1 MQKIITG
8 VFDNSSDVDQ
18 ALADIGEMGYTESDV
33 SVITKDSSLNIN
45 GMDDDASHGV
55 TKGAKTG
62 GLVGGLLGLLAG
74 IGVLA
79 IPGIGSLFIAGPIA
93 AAFGITGT
101 AATTASGALTGAL
114 VGGLV
119 GAFKELGIDEV
130 KAKVLEERVKSGDI
144 LILVYCHN
152 HDSDIDAV
160 KDVLEEAKA
169 EHVYELELNK

>member
-1 MQKIITG
+1 MQKVITG

-18 ALADIGEMGYTESDV
+18 ALAEIGEMGYTESDV
-33 SVITKDSSLNIN
+33 SVITKDSSINLN
-45 GMDDDASHGV
+45 GMDEDASHGV
-55 TKGAKTG
+55 AEGAKTG
-62 GLVGGLLGLLAG
+62 GIVGGLLGLLAG

-93 AAFGITGT
+93 AAFGITGA

-144 LILVYCHN
+144 LILVYCRN
-152 HDSDIDAV
+152 QDSDINAV
-160 KDVLEEAKA
+160 KDALEDAHA
-169 EHVYELELNK
+169 DHVYELELKR